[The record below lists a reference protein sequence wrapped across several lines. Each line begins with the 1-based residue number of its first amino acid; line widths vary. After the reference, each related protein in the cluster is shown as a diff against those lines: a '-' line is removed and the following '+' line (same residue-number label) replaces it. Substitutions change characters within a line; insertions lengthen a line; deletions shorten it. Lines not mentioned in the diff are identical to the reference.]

1 MKKQFALVVGF
12 LFSTTFFFAQQVD
25 VTISTS
31 NVDPI
36 IKPGEYTLLKWS
48 VKSRNNMAVPENK
61 IKFFLS
67 KDKQFTKDDIFLGSS
82 LVPELTEGIEGKIN
96 YTWVR
101 IPSDTNLG
109 NHTVFFHVDA
119 DNEIEEVSETD
130 NVTAEVVKVVAN
142 LKSDLIVESTDLPLF
157 ATEGNQ
163 LKVGWATKN
172 QGKAVS
178 PPTKLTIYLSKVPK
192 ITNESIKILDFD
204 SRSVRIGERIIDEA
218 ILTIPNDN
226 EVDGGVIGERYLVF
240 ETDSNF
246 MEKESNEYNNVD
258 FKRIKIGSAC
268 DLVSTDVEALARI
281 DYYAPHA
288 KGVLYDVHF
297 KVKNQGRNTTEKP
310 AMVSCYL
317 SKDTN
322 LDRDDRLIY
331 LNTNVPVLDNGD
343 AFEVNFSN
351 RWVGQAPDGPDGPS
365 LEETLR
371 ELLNYHVIVVVD
383 PEDIISESDE
393 DNNITVKDMELSTER
408 IKGFEK
414 KATTVVYPVPVKD
427 VLNIVVTDHTE
438 ITIYSV
444 ATGSIVLNKTFTQS
458 GKYEVNVASLK
469 RGNYILDDH
478 KGKKINMI
486 KR

>member
-1 MKKQFALVVGF
+1 MKKQFILVVGL
-12 LFSTTFFFAQQVD
+12 LFSTTFFFAQEVD
-25 VTISTS
+25 ITISTS

-36 IKPGEYTLLKWS
+36 IKPGEYTLLNWS
-48 VKSRNNMAVPENK
+48 VKSRNNMAVSENK

-67 KDKQFTKDDIFLGSS
+67 EDKQFTKDDLFLGSS
-82 LVPELTEGIEGKIN
+82 LVPELVGGIEGEIN

-101 IPSDTNLG
+101 IPSDVNIG

-119 DNEIEEVSETD
+119 DNEIEEVNETD
-130 NVTAEVVKVVAN
+130 NVKAEVVKVVAN

-157 ATEGNQ
+157 AIEGSQ

-178 PPTKLTIYLSKVPK
+178 PPTELTIYLSKVPK

-218 ILTIPNDN
+218 IVTIPSDS

-258 FKRIKIGSAC
+258 FKRIKIGSSC

-281 DYYAPHA
+281 GYYAPHV
-288 KGVLYDVHF
+288 KGVLYDVSF
-297 KVKNQGRNTTEKP
+297 EVKNQGRNTTEELGV
-310 AMVSCYL
+310 VSCYL
-317 SKDTN
+317 SEDTN

-331 LNTNVPVLDNGD
+331 LNTNVPVLGNEDV
-343 AFEVNFSN
+343 FEVNFSN

-365 LEETLR
+365 LEENLR
-371 ELLNYHVIVVVD
+371 ELLNYNVIVVVD
-383 PEDIISESDE
+383 PENVISESNE
-393 DNNITVKDMELSTER
+393 DNNMVIKNIELSKET

-414 KATTVVYPVPVKD
+414 KETTVVFPVPVKD
-427 VLNIVVTDHTE
+427 VLNIVVTDNTE

-458 GKYEVNVASLK
+458 GKYEVDVASLK
-469 RGNYILDDH
+469 RGSYILDDH